1 MNIANKLGT
10 CSKCLAIG
18 SALILMGILAGR
30 ATAQSV
36 VKVSGTQGNWQLTL
50 NGQPYY
56 IKGLDYG
63 PDLKTTQSTTNAYA
77 ADLVATGA
85 NTTRTWGTGSTT
97 ANLLAAVDK
106 YNAHGSWASG

>member
-1 MNIANKLGT
+1 MNITNKLGT

-18 SALILMGILAGR
+18 TTLILMGILAGR

-56 IKGLDYG
+56 I
-63 PDLKTTQSTTNAYA
+63 N
-77 ADLVATGA
+77 
-85 NTTRTWGTGSTT
+85 
-97 ANLLAAVDK
+97 
-106 YNAHGSWASG
+106 